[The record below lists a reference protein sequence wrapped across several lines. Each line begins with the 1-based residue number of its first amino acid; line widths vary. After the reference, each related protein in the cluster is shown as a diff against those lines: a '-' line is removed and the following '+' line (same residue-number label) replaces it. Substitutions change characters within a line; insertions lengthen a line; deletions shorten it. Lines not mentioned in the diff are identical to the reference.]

1 MFDESKSVSASSAPL
16 GWYSDYVALVAKKP
30 ATILQAVFEMT
41 CSLQHNLGAMSPN
54 EDGFH
59 DSVSE
64 LFAASAALRG
74 LIDAFEADPRLNIGI
89 SGYEE
94 GLKRAQE
101 IQGRLS

>member
-1 MFDESKSVSASSAPL
+1 MFDESESVSASSVPL
-16 GWYSDYVALVAKKP
+16 DWYSHYVAMVAKKP
-30 ATILQAVFEMT
+30 ATILQALFEMT

-64 LFAASAALRG
+64 LFAASAALKG
-74 LIDAFEADPRLNIGI
+74 LVDGFEANPRLNVGI

-94 GLKRAQE
+94 SLKRAQE
-101 IQGRLS
+101 IQARLS